1 MKTNFIR
8 KWLLAAGL
16 LIVAV
21 SVHAVER
28 GMCGDNLGWTLDRE
42 SGLLVISGQGDMAE
56 GFNEGHNFGQY
67 WDVIKTV
74 VIEDGVTS
82 ISDYAFASCAN
93 ITTVLLP
100 GGIKTI
106 GNYAFRWCK
115 SLVSIN
121 MPLALKSIGEGAF
134 VECPLTS
141 VAFPEGLGYIGE
153 GAFRYTKL
161 TSVRLPSSLKNF
173 GNNAFESCYDLT
185 TVVLSEGMETT
196 GEGTFAGC
204 SKLSSLTLPSTLKEI
219 GSSAFLQCAVQSL
232 SVPEGV
238 TTIGEYAF
246 QNSSLTMLKLPST
259 LESIGGLAFNNC
271 WSLGYVVC
279 LAVNPPTCNGNLPFG
294 YNHYTLAVP
303 FVALDAYKNASYWNS
318 FQNIIPIT
326 VEATIGSTGYSTL
339 FVADYD
345 LNIPEGV
352 KAYTGVVMGEW
363 VSLTEVKGKIPAGTA
378 VILKGA
384 VGNYQFYMTTGAMAV
399 GDNDLMGI
407 TEAIE
412 ADGTQYVLAE
422 KDGVVGFYQAEVGT
436 TIPAGKAYIE
446 YTGASVKGFAIN
458 FDSETAIE
466 TPTTDNGQQTTG
478 IYDLSGR
485 RVEKATKGMYI
496 INGKKVL
503 K

>member
-196 GEGTFAGC
+196 GQGTFAGC

-219 GSSAFLQCAVQSL
+219 GSSAFLGCAVQSL
-232 SVPEGV
+232 AVPEGV
-238 TTIGEYAF
+238 TAIGEYAF
-246 QNSSLTMLKLPST
+246 HGSSLTMVMLPST
-259 LESIGGLAFNNC
+259 LETIGDFAFHQC

-279 LAVNPPTCNGNLPFG
+279 LAVNPPTCYGNYPWG
-294 YNHYTLAVP
+294 YNKYTLAVP
-303 FVALDAYKNASYWNS
+303 FVALDAYKSATHWNS

-326 VEATIGSTGYSTL
+326 VEATIGNTGYSTL

-345 LNIPEGV
+345 VDIPEGV
-352 KAYTGVVMGEW
+352 KAYTGVVKGEW
-363 VSLTEVKGKIPAGTA
+363 VSLTKVEGKIPAGTA

-399 GDNDLMGI
+399 GDNDLMGA

-446 YTGASVKGFAIN
+446 YTGASVKGFAFN
-458 FDSETAIE
+458 FDGETAIE
-466 TPTTDNGQQTTG
+466 TPTTENGQQTTG